1 MVVIREPRTFD
12 FNFDFPKDVGKNLK
26 HEIGII
32 IKNNKSLTQIKQF
45 LSRYKH
51 VNNIHEHE
59 KQQKE

>member
-32 IKNNKSLTQIKQF
+32 IKNNKSLTQNKKKQD
-45 LSRYKH
+45 
-51 VNNIHEHE
+51 
-59 KQQKE
+59 

>member
-32 IKNNKSLTQIKQF
+32 KKNKIKQF